1 MYTRTQLL
9 HGWGRTCPSTAE
21 VSLLAPGEAP
31 RTVLSHVGSRGII
44 PRGLGRSYG
53 DAAQNG
59 GGLVVELP
67 SGMSLD
73 QTTGVLTVAAGT
85 SLDDIMRV
93 VVPQGWFVPVT
104 PGTRYVTVG
113 GAIAADIHGK
123 NHHRD
128 GTFGMH
134 VLSLDLLTAGGDV
147 RTIGPSSP
155 DDADRHLFW
164 ATVGGMGLTGVIVQ
178 AQVQLIPVE
187 TSRIS
192 VDTTR
197 TGSLEE
203 LMDEMVQADAYA
215 RYSVAWLD
223 SVATG
228 SAFGRGVLTTG
239 EHAVVDELPTRQ
251 QSDPLAYDPSV
262 LASAPPFVPSG
273 LLNKLTVRAFNEA
286 WFRKAPKSRRGEI
299 QSIAAFFHP
308 LDGVRDWNRIYGPGG
323 FLQYQFAVPDDA
335 GDLVGVALRELQ
347 RVGAPAFLS
356 VLKRF
361 GPENSA
367 MLSFPKAGWTL
378 ALDVPARV
386 PGLGAALDWLD
397 AQVIESGGRF
407 YLAKDS
413 RASGAT
419 IVAGYPRWQ
428 EFCEIKAAVD
438 PHGVFQSDLS
448 RRLGL

>member
-1 MYTRTQLL
+1 M
-9 HGWGRTCPSTAE
+9 
-21 VSLLAPGEAP
+21 LARLGP
-31 RTVLSHVGSRGII
+31 RGLI

-59 GGLVVELP
+59 GGRVVQLP
-67 SGMSLD
+67 SGMTLD
-73 QTTGVLTVAAGT
+73 QSTGVLTVAAGT
-85 SLDDIMRV
+85 SLDEIMRV

-104 PGTRYVTVG
+104 PGTRYVSVG

-128 GTFGMH
+128 GTFGTH
-134 VLSLDLLTAGGDV
+134 VLSLDLLTADGAV
-147 RTIGPSSP
+147 RSVSP
-155 DDADRHLFW
+155 TATDGADRKLFW
-164 ATVGGMGLTGVIVQ
+164 ATVGGMGLTGIIVQ

-187 TSRIS
+187 SSKIS

-197 TGSLEE
+197 TGSLDE
-203 LMDEMVQADAYA
+203 LMDEMVRADAYA

-239 EHAVVDELPTRQ
+239 EHAGVDQLPARQ
-251 QSDPLAYDPSV
+251 HSDPLAYDPSV
-262 LASAPPFVPSG
+262 LASAPPYVPGG

-286 WFRKAPKSRRGEI
+286 WFRKAPKSRKGEI

-308 LDGVRDWNRIYGPGG
+308 LDGVRDWNRVYGPGG
-323 FLQYQFAVPDDA
+323 FLQYQFAVPDEA

-361 GPENSA
+361 GPENEG

-397 AQVIESGGRF
+397 AQVIEAGGRF

-419 IVAGYPRWQ
+419 IAAGYPRWQ

>member
-1 MYTRTQLL
+1 MYKRTELL

-31 RTVLSHVGSRGII
+31 EAVLASPGPRGLIA
-44 PRGLGRSYG
+44 RGLGRSYG

-67 SGMSLD
+67 SGMALDTTSGLLTVSAGASLD
-73 QTTGVLTVAAGT
+73 E
-85 SLDDIMRV
+85 IMRI

-134 VLSLDLLTAGGDV
+134 VRSLDLLTADGQT
-147 RTIGPSSP
+147 RTLSP
-155 DDADRHLFW
+155 DAVDDADRALFW
-164 ATVGGMGLTGVIVQ
+164 ATVGGMGLTGIIVK
-178 AQVQLIPVE
+178 AQVQLIAVE
-187 TSRIS
+187 SSRIS

-197 TGSLEE
+197 TGSLAE

-239 EHAVVDELPTRQ
+239 EHASVDHLPARAQ
-251 QSDPLAYDPSV
+251 RDPLAYDPSV
-262 LASAPPFVPSG
+262 LASAPPYVPGG
-273 LLNKLTVRAFNEA
+273 LLNKLSVRAFNEA
-286 WFRKAPKSRRGEI
+286 WFRKAPKHRKGEI

-323 FLQYQFAVPDDA
+323 FLQYQFAVPDEA
-335 GDLVGVALRELQ
+335 GELIGVALRELQ

-361 GPENSA
+361 GPENEGL
-367 MLSFPKAGWTL
+367 LSFPRSGWTL

-386 PGLGAALDWLD
+386 PDLGAALDWLD
-397 AQVIESGGRF
+397 AAVIDAGGRF

-419 IVAGYPRWQ
+419 IAAGYPRWQ
-428 EFCEIKAAVD
+428 QFCDIKASVD

>member
-1 MYTRTQLL
+1 M
-9 HGWGRTCPSTAE
+9 
-21 VSLLAPGEAP
+21 LAPGEPAEAVVAAP
-31 RTVLSHVGSRGII
+31 GPRGII
-44 PRGLGRSYG
+44 ARGLGRSYG

-59 GGLVVELP
+59 GGAVVQVP
-67 SGMSLD
+67 SGMTLD
-73 QTTGVLTVAAGT
+73 QGTGVLTVAAGT
-85 SLDDIMRV
+85 SLDEIMRV

-104 PGTRYVTVG
+104 PGTRYVTIG

-123 NHHRD
+123 NHHRE
-128 GTFGMH
+128 GTFGVH
-134 VLSLDLLTAGGDV
+134 VPSLDLLTADGHV
-147 RTIGPSSP
+147 RTLAP
-155 DDADRHLFW
+155 DSADEADRSLFW
-164 ATVGGMGLTGVIVQ
+164 ATVGGMGLTGIILG
-178 AQVQLIPVE
+178 AQVKLIPVE
-187 TSRIS
+187 SSRIA

-197 TGSLEE
+197 TGSLDE
-203 LMDEMVQADAYA
+203 LMAEMVAADSYA

-228 SAFGRGVLTTG
+228 AAFGRGVLTTG
-239 EHAVVDELPTRQ
+239 EHARVEQLPARDRR
-251 QSDPLAYDPSV
+251 DPLAYDPSV
-262 LASAPPFVPSG
+262 LASAPPYVPGG

-286 WFRKAPKSRRGEI
+286 WFRKAPKSRKDEI

-323 FLQYQFAVPDDA
+323 FLQYQFAVPDEA
-335 GDLVGVALRELQ
+335 GDLIGVTLRELQ

-361 GPENSA
+361 GPENPGL
-367 MLSFPKAGWTL
+367 LSFPTAGWTL

-386 PGLGAALDWLD
+386 AGLGATLDRLD
-397 AQVIESGGRF
+397 AQVIEAGGRF

-413 RASGAT
+413 RASAAT
-419 IVAGYPRWQ
+419 IAAGYPRWG
-428 EFCEIKAAVD
+428 EFGEIRASVD

>member
-1 MYTRTQLL
+1 MYTRTALL

-21 VSLLAPGEAP
+21 VSLLAPGESP
-31 RTVLSHVGSRGII
+31 KVVLSAPGPRGII

-59 GGLVVELP
+59 GGLVVEMP
-67 SGMSLD
+67 SGMTLNPE
-73 QTTGVLTVAAGT
+73 TGVLTTAAGT
-85 SLDDIMRV
+85 SLDEIMRV

-104 PGTRYVTVG
+104 PGTRYVSVG

-147 RTIGPSSP
+147 RTIGPHSS
-155 DDADRHLFW
+155 DDTDRTLFW
-164 ATVGGMGLTGVIVQ
+164 ATVGGMGLTGIIVQ
-178 AQVQLIPVE
+178 AQVQLIAVE
-187 TSRIS
+187 TSKIS

-203 LMDEMVQADAYA
+203 LMAEMVKADAYA

-239 EHAVVDELPTRQ
+239 EHAVVDQLTAREQR
-251 QSDPLAYDPSV
+251 DPLAYDPSV
-262 LASAPPFVPSG
+262 LASAPPYVPGG

-286 WFRKAPKSRRGEI
+286 WFRKAPKSRKGEI

-361 GPENSA
+361 GPENNG

-386 PGLGAALDWLD
+386 PGLGDALDWLD
-397 AQVIESGGRF
+397 AQVIEAGGRF

-419 IVAGYPRWQ
+419 IAAGYPRWG
-428 EFCEIKAAVD
+428 EFCEVKASVD

>member
-1 MYTRTQLL
+1 MYTRTELL
-9 HGWGRTCPSTAE
+9 HGWGRTCPSAAE
-21 VSLLAPGEAP
+21 VSLLAPGEPPQAALKSPGP
-31 RTVLSHVGSRGII
+31 RGVIA
-44 PRGLGRSYG
+44 RGLGRSYG

-59 GGLVVELP
+59 GGLVVEMP
-67 SGMSLD
+67 SGMTLD
-73 QTTGVLTVAAGT
+73 PETGFLDVAAGT
-85 SLDDIMRV
+85 SLDDIMRI

-104 PGTRYVTVG
+104 PGTRYVSVG

-134 VLSLDLLTAGGDV
+134 VRSLDLLMASGEV
-147 RTIGPSSP
+147 RTIGP
-155 DDADRHLFW
+155 DATDEADRKLFW
-164 ATVGGMGLTGVIVQ
+164 ATIGGMGLTGIIVS
-178 AQVQLIPVE
+178 ARIQLIPVE
-187 TSRIS
+187 SSKIS

-203 LMDEMVQADAYA
+203 LMAEMVQADSYA

-228 SAFGRGVLTTG
+228 AAFGRGVLTTG
-239 EHAVVDELPTRQ
+239 EHARVDQLPSRDQ
-251 QSDPLAYDPSV
+251 RDPLRYDPTV
-262 LASAPPFVPSG
+262 LASAPPYVPGG
-273 LLNKLTVRAFNEA
+273 LLNRVTVRAFNEA
-286 WFRKAPKSRRGEI
+286 WFRKAPKSRQGEI

-323 FLQYQFAVPDDA
+323 FLQYQFAVPDEA
-335 GDLVGVALRELQ
+335 GEIVGIALKELQ

-361 GPENSA
+361 GPENKG
-367 MLSFPKAGWTL
+367 MISFPRSGWTL

-397 AQVIESGGRF
+397 AQVIEAGGRF

-419 IVAGYPRWQ
+419 IAAGYPRWQ
-428 EFCEIKAAVD
+428 EFCEVKTAVD
-438 PHGVFQSDLS
+438 PHGIFQSDLS

>member
-1 MYTRTQLL
+1 M
-9 HGWGRTCPSTAE
+9 
-21 VSLLAPGEAP
+21 LAPGEPAEAVVAAP
-31 RTVLSHVGSRGII
+31 GPRGII
-44 PRGLGRSYG
+44 ARGLGRSYG

-59 GGLVVELP
+59 GGAVVQVP
-67 SGMSLD
+67 SGMTLD
-73 QTTGVLTVAAGT
+73 QGTGVLTVAAGT
-85 SLDDIMRV
+85 SLDEIMRV

-104 PGTRYVTVG
+104 PGTRYVTIG

-123 NHHRD
+123 NHHRE
-128 GTFGMH
+128 GTFGVH
-134 VLSLDLLTAGGDV
+134 VPSLDLLTADGHV
-147 RTIGPSSP
+147 RTLAP
-155 DDADRHLFW
+155 DSADEADRSLFW
-164 ATVGGMGLTGVIVQ
+164 ATVGGMGLTGIILG
-178 AQVQLIPVE
+178 AQVKLIPVE
-187 TSRIS
+187 SSRIA

-197 TGSLEE
+197 TGSLDE
-203 LMDEMVQADAYA
+203 LMAEMVAADSYA

-228 SAFGRGVLTTG
+228 AAFGRGVLTTG
-239 EHAVVDELPTRQ
+239 EHARVEQLPARDRR
-251 QSDPLAYDPSV
+251 DPLAYDPSV
-262 LASAPPFVPSG
+262 LASAPPYVPGG

-286 WFRKAPKSRRGEI
+286 WFRKAPKSRKDEI

-323 FLQYQFAVPDDA
+323 FLQYQFAVPDEA
-335 GDLVGVALRELQ
+335 GELIGVTLRELQ

-361 GPENSA
+361 GPENPGL
-367 MLSFPKAGWTL
+367 LSFPTAGWTL

-386 PGLGAALDWLD
+386 AGLGATLDRLD
-397 AQVIESGGRF
+397 AQVIEAGGRF

-413 RASGAT
+413 RASAAT
-419 IVAGYPRWQ
+419 IAAGYPRWG
-428 EFCEIKAAVD
+428 EFGEIRASVD

>member
-1 MYTRTQLL
+1 MYTRTALL
-9 HGWGRTCPSTAE
+9 HGWGRTCPSSAQ
-21 VSLLAPGEAP
+21 VSLLAPGEPAEAAV
-31 RTVLSHVGSRGII
+31 RTPGPRGII
-44 PRGLGRSYG
+44 ARGLGRSYG

-59 GGLVVELP
+59 GGVVVELP
-67 SGMSLD
+67 SGMALD
-73 QTTGVLTVAAGT
+73 QDSGVLTVAAGT

-123 NHHRD
+123 NHHRE
-128 GTFGMH
+128 GTFGAH
-134 VLSLDLLTAGGDV
+134 VRGLDLLTADGNS
-147 RTIGPSSP
+147 RTLGP
-155 DDADRHLFW
+155 DDPDEAGRTLFW
-164 ATVGGMGLTGVIVQ
+164 ATVGGMGLTGIITS
-178 AQVQLIPVE
+178 AEVQLMP
-187 TSRIS
+187 IS
-192 VDTTR
+192 SSKIRVDTTR
-197 TGSLEE
+197 TADLDE
-203 LMDEMVQADAYA
+203 LMAAMIAADSTA

-228 SAFGRGVLTTG
+228 KSFGRGVLTTG
-239 EHAVVDELPTRQ
+239 DHAGAADLPAKQRQ
-251 QSDPLAYDPSV
+251 DPLAYDPSV
-262 LASAPPFVPSG
+262 LASAPPFVPGG

-286 WFRKAPKSRRGEI
+286 WFRKAPKQRTDEI

-335 GDLVGVALRELQ
+335 AEIVGVALRELQ

-361 GPENSA
+361 GPQNPGL
-367 MLSFPKAGWTL
+367 LSFPTAGWTL

-386 PGLGAALDWLD
+386 PGLGQALDWLD
-397 AQVIESGGRF
+397 SQVIEAGGRF

-413 RASGAT
+413 RASAAT
-419 IVAGYPRWQ
+419 IAAGYPRYEQ
-428 EFCEIKAAVD
+428 FRAVKASVD